1 MEKNYQKKVTDLEG
15 IRQRLASGKLSKED
29 ISELDQL
36 IVGHIELNKSIVN
49 ASERIG
55 DKVVIAKLPFG
66 VDLVK

>member
-1 MEKNYQKKVTDLEG
+1 MDKNYQQKVTDLEG
-15 IRQRLASGKLSKED
+15 IRQRLSSGKLSKED

-49 ASERIG
+49 ANERVG